1 MEISDQLLCLFSGQV
16 EERDDR
22 YVLEIPER
30 EISVGTVE
38 DGDTY
43 RTALLSHSADG
54 KTGATDDDQG
64 PPAPPVSEGEQ
75 RDVEIEDIGEQGDG
89 LTRVERGYVVIVPDT
104 EQGERV
110 TIEITDVQQNVA
122 FAEVVERQ
130 SHFS

>member
-130 SHFS
+130 IHFS